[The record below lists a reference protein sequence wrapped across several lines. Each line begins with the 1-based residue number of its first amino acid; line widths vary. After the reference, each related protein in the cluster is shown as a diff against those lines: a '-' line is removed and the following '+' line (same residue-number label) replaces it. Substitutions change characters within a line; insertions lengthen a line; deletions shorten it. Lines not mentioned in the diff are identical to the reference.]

1 MRHDGVLILNC
12 TWNLM
17 EFSHSILQ
25 LWEEERER
33 TEIGEEWIGTKTK
46 MNRSERN
53 GHKFNG
59 GVGS

>member
-1 MRHDGVLILNC
+1 
-12 TWNLM
+12 M

>member
-1 MRHDGVLILNC
+1 
-12 TWNLM
+12 M
-17 EFSHSILQ
+17 EFSHSVLQ
-25 LWEEERER
+25 LWEKEERER
-33 TEIGEEWIGTKTK
+33 TEIGEERIGTKTK